1 MYHNRG
7 KVEHEHVPIPGQL
20 EHKDVPEPGQVENE
34 DVPQPGEEEH
44 KDLPHPM
51 QMEHEGNGNKRFM
64 DGHLSL
70 PPSLLGLKPSPSTG
84 HNEDGLD
91 WSIG

>member
-1 MYHNRG
+1 MSMYQYQDNWNTKMYQNRDKWKTKMYHSREKRNTKIYHIQCKWNTKG
-7 KVEHEHVPIPGQL
+7 TVTKGSWTGISP
-20 EHKDVPEPGQVENE
+20 
-34 DVPQPGEEEH
+34 
-44 KDLPHPM
+44 PHPT
-51 QMEHEGNGNKRFM
+51 
-64 DGHLSL
+64 L

>member
-1 MYHNRG
+1 MYQYR
-7 KVEHEHVPIPGQL
+7 PGQL
-20 EHKDVPEPGQVENE
+20 EHKDVPEPRQVEDE
-34 DVPQPGEEEH
+34 DVYVSQPGEEEH

-51 QMEHEGNGNKRFM
+51 QMEHEGNSNKRFM
-64 DGHLSL
+64 DGHLSPHPTL